1 MSAAGAKNLR
11 GIYAPG
17 GASGFCLYAL
27 QENTGALQSPRLVAS
42 GTYVNTAIT
51 HSVFEHGSE
60 RQASFR
66 AMMLG
71 AIGVVFGDIGT
82 SPLYTIKEAFSP
94 HYGLSPDSATVL
106 GILSLV
112 FWSLVIVITVKYV
125 AVIMRAD
132 NEGEGGI
139 MALTALA
146 QRTLSPKAAYV
157 IGILGVFG
165 AALFFGDGVLTPAIS
180 VLSAVEGLQ
189 VAAPALQSWV
199 LPITIGVLLV
209 LFATQRFGSDFVGK
223 AFGPV
228 IVVWFL
234 ALAAIGVH
242 NISAN
247 TTVLHALNPW
257 WGLRFFLAHGWHG
270 LFILGAV
277 VLAVTGG
284 EALYADMGHF
294 GRRPIQYAWNFIVL
308 PALTINYLGQGAL
321 LLADPHAV
329 ENPFYLG
336 VPAWALY
343 PMVALA
349 TAATVI
355 ASQAVI
361 SGAYSATRQ
370 AIQLGYLPRMAIRHT
385 SQATIGQIYVPS
397 INWLLMLAVI
407 ATVVG
412 FGSSTALA
420 TAYGVSVTGTMLITS
435 IMLIVAMRARSALPA
450 WLFWPLATLFVLVD
464 VAFLSANLV
473 KFFDGAWFPIALG
486 VLVFIVLRTWG
497 RGRKLL
503 QAEILKDG
511 IRLDTFL
518 PGLMLAPPTR
528 VPGTAVFLT
537 AQRNIV
543 PRALLHNL
551 KHNKVLHERNV
562 LLTVET
568 RAVPYVPAGERLSID
583 AIGDDFY
590 RAIVRFGFMETPDV
604 PLALM
609 RSGDCGAL
617 CFDPMDT
624 TYFASRESIVA
635 RPRRGMPIWR
645 DWLFAFLHRN
655 AAPATDFFRIPT
667 TRLVELGAPVE
678 I

>member
-1 MSAAGAKNLR
+1 
-11 GIYAPG
+11 
-17 GASGFCLYAL
+17 
-27 QENTGALQSPRLVAS
+27 
-42 GTYVNTAIT
+42 
-51 HSVFEHGSE
+51 
-60 RQASFR
+60 
-66 AMMLG
+66 
-71 AIGVVFGDIGT
+71 
-82 SPLYTIKEAFSP
+82 
-94 HYGLSPDSATVL
+94 
-106 GILSLV
+106 
-112 FWSLVIVITVKYV
+112 
-125 AVIMRAD
+125 
-132 NEGEGGI
+132 
-139 MALTALA
+139 
-146 QRTLSPKAAYV
+146 
-157 IGILGVFG
+157 
-165 AALFFGDGVLTPAIS
+165 
-180 VLSAVEGLQ
+180 
-189 VAAPALQSWV
+189 
-199 LPITIGVLLV
+199 
-209 LFATQRFGSDFVGK
+209 
-223 AFGPV
+223 
-228 IVVWFL
+228 
-234 ALAAIGVH
+234 
-242 NISAN
+242 
-247 TTVLHALNPW
+247 
-257 WGLRFFLAHGWHG
+257 
-270 LFILGAV
+270 
-277 VLAVTGG
+277 
-284 EALYADMGHF
+284 
-294 GRRPIQYAWNFIVL
+294 
-308 PALTINYLGQGAL
+308 
-321 LLADPHAV
+321 
-329 ENPFYLG
+329 
-336 VPAWALY
+336 
-343 PMVALA
+343 
-349 TAATVI
+349 
-355 ASQAVI
+355 
-361 SGAYSATRQ
+361 
-370 AIQLGYLPRMAIRHT
+370 
-385 SQATIGQIYVPS
+385 
-397 INWLLMLAVI
+397 
-407 ATVVG
+407 
-412 FGSSTALA
+412 
-420 TAYGVSVTGTMLITS
+420 MLITS

-464 VAFLSANLV
+464 VAFLAANLV

-486 VLVFIVLRTWG
+486 VLVFILLRTWG

-568 RAVPYVPAGERLSID
+568 RAVPYVPAGERLGID

-609 RSGDCGAL
+609 RSGDCGEL

>member
-1 MSAAGAKNLR
+1 MVQTSETSTAAHASK
-11 GIYAPG
+11 AP
-17 GASGFCLYAL
+17 F
-27 QENTGALQSPRLVAS
+27 GAL
-42 GTYVNTAIT
+42 
-51 HSVFEHGSE
+51 
-60 RQASFR
+60 
-66 AMMLG
+66 MLG
-71 AIGVVFGDIGT
+71 AIGVVYGDIGT

-94 HYGLSPDSATVL
+94 HYGLVPDQATVL

-112 FWSLVIVITVKYV
+112 FWSLVVVITVKYV
-125 AVIMRAD
+125 LVIMRAG

-146 QRTLSPKAAYV
+146 QRTLPKASKSAYLV
-157 IGILGVFG
+157 GLLGVFG
-165 AALFFGDGVLTPAIS
+165 VALFFGDGVLTPAIS
-180 VLSAVEGLQ
+180 VLSAVEGLE
-189 VAAPALQSWV
+189 VATPALHSWV
-199 LPITIGVLLV
+199 LPLTIGVLVV
-209 LFATQRFGSDFVGK
+209 LFGTQRFGTAMVGK

-228 IVVWFL
+228 VVLWFG
-234 ALAAIGVH
+234 ALAAIGML
-242 NISAN
+242 NISDHPQ
-247 TTVLHALNPW
+247 VLQALDPR
-257 WGLRFFLAHGWHG
+257 WGIRFFADHGWHG
-270 LFILGAV
+270 IFILGAV

-294 GRRPIQYAWNFIVL
+294 GRRPIQYAWNFLVL

-321 LLADPHAV
+321 LLTNPEAV
-329 ENPFYLG
+329 KNPFYVG
-336 VPAWALY
+336 VPEWALF
-343 PMVALA
+343 PMVGLA

-370 AIQLGYLPRMAIRHT
+370 AIQLGYLPRMSIKHT
-385 SQATIGQIYVPS
+385 SHETFGQIYIPS
-397 INWLLMLAVI
+397 VNWLLMLAVI
-407 ATVVG
+407 ATVIG

-435 IMLIVAMRARSALPA
+435 IMLIVAVRGRARIPA
-450 WLFWPLATLFVLVD
+450 YVFWPLATVFVLVD
-464 VAFLSANLV
+464 VAFLFANIV
-473 KFFDGAWFPIALG
+473 KFKDGAWFPIALG
-486 VLVFIVLRTWG
+486 VVVFIVLRTWG
-497 RGRKLL
+497 RGRRLL
-503 QAEILKDG
+503 QAEIVKDG
-511 IRLDTFL
+511 LRLDTFL
-518 PGLMLAPPTR
+518 PGLMLSPPAR

-537 AQRNIV
+537 AQTGIV
-543 PRALLHNL
+543 PKALLHNL

-568 RAVPYVPAGERLSID
+568 KAVPLVPVDARLSID
-583 AIGDDFY
+583 TIGDDFY
-590 RAIVRFGFMETPDV
+590 RATIRYGFMETPDV

-609 RSGDCGAL
+609 RAGDAGPI

-635 RPRRGMPIWR
+635 GPRRGMATWR
-645 DWLFAFLHRN
+645 DRLFGFMHRN

>member
-1 MSAAGAKNLR
+1 
-11 GIYAPG
+11 
-17 GASGFCLYAL
+17 
-27 QENTGALQSPRLVAS
+27 
-42 GTYVNTAIT
+42 
-51 HSVFEHGSE
+51 
-60 RQASFR
+60 
-66 AMMLG
+66 MMMG

-94 HYGLSPDSATVL
+94 HYGLSPDHATVL

-112 FWSLVIVITVKYV
+112 FWSLVLVITVKYV
-125 AVIMRAD
+125 LVIMRAD
-132 NEGEGGI
+132 NDGEGGI

-146 QRTLSPKAAYV
+146 QRTLPAGSKATYA

-165 AALFFGDGVLTPAIS
+165 VALFFGDGVLTPAIS
-180 VLSAVEGLQ
+180 VLSAVEGIE
-189 VAAPALQSWV
+189 VATPALHSWV
-199 LPITIGVLLV
+199 LPVTIAVLV
-209 LFATQRFGSDFVGK
+209 FLFATQRFGTSVVGR
-223 AFGPV
+223 AFGPI
-228 IVVWFL
+228 IVLWFL
-234 ALAAIGVH
+234 ALAAIGVL
-242 NISAN
+242 NISGN
-247 TTVLHALNPW
+247 PEVLNALNPW
-257 WGLRFFLAHGWHG
+257 WGLRFFVDHGWHG
-270 LFILGAV
+270 IFILGAV

-284 EALYADMGHF
+284 ETLYADMGHF
-294 GRRPIQYAWNFIVL
+294 GRRPIQYAWNFLVL

-321 LLADPHAV
+321 LLTNPKAV

-336 VPAWALY
+336 VPEWALY
-343 PMVALA
+343 PMVGLA

-385 SQATIGQIYVPS
+385 SRETIGQIYIPS

-407 ATVVG
+407 ATVIG

-435 IMLIVAMRARSALPA
+435 IILIVAMRARGRMPNYV
-450 WLFWPLATLFVLVD
+450 FWPLAVLFVFVD
-464 VAFLSANLV
+464 VAFLFANLV
-473 KFFDGAWFPIALG
+473 KFKDGAWFPIALG
-486 VLVFIVLRTWG
+486 IVVFTLLRTWG
-497 RGRKLL
+497 RGRQLL

-518 PGLMLAPPTR
+518 PGLMLSPPAR

-537 AQRNIV
+537 AQKGIV
-543 PRALLHNL
+543 PKALLHNL
-551 KHNKVLHERNV
+551 KHNKILHQRNV

-568 RAVPYVPAGERLSID
+568 KAIPFVPEDSRLTIET
-583 AIGDDFY
+583 IGNDFY
-590 RAIVRFGFMETPDV
+590 RATIRYGFMETPDV

-609 RSGDCGAL
+609 RSSDRGGI

-635 RPRRGMPIWR
+635 SPHRGMPIWR
-645 DWLFAFLHRN
+645 DHLFGFMHRN

-667 TRLVELGAPVE
+667 THLVELGTPVE

>member
-1 MSAAGAKNLR
+1 MK
-11 GIYAPG
+11 I
-17 GASGFCLYAL
+17 ASSDG
-27 QENTGALQSPRLVAS
+27 NHD
-42 GTYVNTAIT
+42 
-51 HSVFEHGSE
+51 HSS
-60 RQASFR
+60 QASFGSL
-66 AMMLG
+66 MLG

-94 HYGLSPDSATVL
+94 HYGLAPDHATVL

-132 NEGEGGI
+132 NDGEGGI

-146 QRTLSPKAAYV
+146 QRTLPSSSRAFYAV
-157 IGILGVFG
+157 GILGVFG
-165 AALFFGDGVLTPAIS
+165 VSLFFGDGVLTPAIS
-180 VLSAVEGLQ
+180 VLSAVEGLE
-189 VAAPALQSWV
+189 VAAPQLATWV
-199 LPITIGVLLV
+199 LPLTIAVLVL
-209 LFATQRFGSDFVGK
+209 LFATQRYGTDKVGR

-228 IVVWFL
+228 IVVWFV
-234 ALAAIGVH
+234 ALAAIGIR

-247 TTVLHALNPW
+247 PDVLHALNPW
-257 WGLRFFLAHGWHG
+257 WGVRFFIQHGGHG
-270 LFILGAV
+270 IFILGAV

-284 EALYADMGHF
+284 ETLYADMGHF
-294 GRRPIQYAWNFIVL
+294 GRRPIQYAWNFLVL

-321 LLADPHAV
+321 LLTDPASV
-329 ENPFYLG
+329 GNPFYVG
-336 VPAWALY
+336 VPTWAMY

-385 SQATIGQIYVPS
+385 SRVTIGQIYIPS
-397 INWLLMLAVI
+397 INWMLMLAVI
-407 ATVVG
+407 ATVLG
-412 FGSSTALA
+412 FETSTALA

-435 IMLIVAMRARSALPA
+435 IILIVAFRERAAIPR
-450 WLFWPLATLFVLVD
+450 WLFWPLAAVFVLVD
-464 VAFLSANLV
+464 VAFLFANLV
-473 KFFDGAWFPIALG
+473 KFMDGAWFPILLG
-486 VLVFIVLRTWG
+486 VLVFTLLRTWR
-497 RGRKLL
+497 RGRQLL
-503 QAEILKDG
+503 QREIVKEG

-518 PGLMLAPPTR
+518 AGLMLSPPTR
-528 VPGTAVFLT
+528 VPGTAVFLSGQT
-537 AQRNIV
+537 GIV
-543 PRALLHNL
+543 PKALLHNL

-568 RAVPYVPAGERLSID
+568 TANPTVPANARLEIH

-590 RAIVRFGFMETPDV
+590 RATVRYGFMETPDV

-609 RSGDCGAL
+609 HCEVDGA

-624 TYFASRESIVA
+624 TYFASHESIVSA
-635 RPRRGMPIWR
+635 PRRGMPVWR
-645 DWLFAFLHRN
+645 DYVFAFLHRN

>member
-1 MSAAGAKNLR
+1 VSTE
-11 GIYAPG
+11 I
-17 GASGFCLYAL
+17 
-27 QENTGALQSPRLVAS
+27 ENSPATR
-42 GTYVNTAIT
+42 
-51 HSVFEHGSE
+51 HEFDK
-60 RQASFR
+60 ASFGT
-66 AMMLG
+66 MMMG

-94 HYGLSPDSATVL
+94 HYGLSPDHATVL

-112 FWSLVIVITVKYV
+112 FWSLVVVITVKYV
-125 AVIMRAD
+125 LVIMRAD
-132 NEGEGGI
+132 NDGEGGI

-146 QRTLSPKAAYV
+146 QRTLPAGSKATYAV
-157 IGILGVFG
+157 GILGVFG
-165 AALFFGDGVLTPAIS
+165 VALFFGDGVLTPAIS
-180 VLSAVEGLQ
+180 VLSAVEGIE
-189 VAAPALQSWV
+189 VATPALHSWV
-199 LPITIGVLLV
+199 LPVTIAVLV
-209 LFATQRFGSDFVGK
+209 FLFATQRFGTSVVGR
-223 AFGPV
+223 AFGPI
-228 IVVWFL
+228 IVLWFL
-234 ALAAIGVH
+234 ALAAIGVL
-242 NISAN
+242 NISGN
-247 TTVLHALNPW
+247 PEVLNALNPW
-257 WGLRFFLAHGWHG
+257 WGLRFFVDYGWHG
-270 LFILGAV
+270 IFILGAV

-284 EALYADMGHF
+284 ETLYADMGHF
-294 GRRPIQYAWNFIVL
+294 GRRPIQYAWNFLVL

-321 LLADPHAV
+321 LLSNPKAV

-336 VPAWALY
+336 VPEWALY
-343 PMVALA
+343 PMVGLA

-385 SQATIGQIYVPS
+385 SRETIGQIYIPS
-397 INWLLMLAVI
+397 INWLLMLTVI
-407 ATVVG
+407 ATVIG

-435 IMLIVAMRARSALPA
+435 IILIVAMRARGKMPNYV
-450 WLFWPLATLFVLVD
+450 FWPLATLFVFVD
-464 VAFLSANLV
+464 VAFLFANLV
-473 KFFDGAWFPIALG
+473 KFKDGAWFPIVLG
-486 VLVFIVLRTWG
+486 IVVFTLLRTWG
-497 RGRKLL
+497 RGRQLL

-518 PGLMLAPPTR
+518 PGLMLSSPAR

-537 AQRNIV
+537 AQQGIV
-543 PRALLHNL
+543 PKALLHNL

-562 LLTVET
+562 LLTVQT
-568 RAVPYVPAGERLSID
+568 KAVPFIPADSRLSID
-583 AIGDDFY
+583 TIGNDFY
-590 RAIVRFGFMETPDV
+590 RATIRYGFMETPDV

-609 RSGDCGAL
+609 RSGDTGI

-635 RPRRGMPIWR
+635 SPRRGMALWR
-645 DWLFAFLHRN
+645 DHLFGVMHRN